1 MHVLSW
7 PKTRRLG
14 AYVTATISPG
24 RLLLT
29 AADGSVVA
37 DCQDPDE
44 LRAFAM
50 QVHAAAID
58 HDLAVQAAAAKA
70 SADRRLARQRRGEPT
85 GVRHRPFTD
94 TPEPPMHME
103 VPA

>member
-1 MHVLSW
+1 MHVLNW
-7 PKTRRLG
+7 PKRRHLG
-14 AYVTATISPG
+14 ELSAEVAPG

-29 AADGSVVA
+29 APDGSVLL
-37 DCQDPDE
+37 DCQDADQ

-58 HDLAVQAAAAKA
+58 RDLEVQAAAAKA
-70 SADRRLARQRRGEPT
+70 HADRRLARQRRGEPT
-85 GVRHRPFTD
+85 GVAYRPFTD
-94 TPEPPMHME
+94 RPEPPMHME

>member
-1 MHVLSW
+1 MHLLRW
-7 PKTRRLG
+7 PKTRPLG

-29 AADGSVVA
+29 AADGSVVL

-44 LRAFAM
+44 LRSFAM
-50 QVHAAAID
+50 QAYAAAID
-58 HDLAVQAAAAKA
+58 RDLAVQADAAKT

-85 GVRHRPFTD
+85 GLRHRPFTEA
-94 TPEPPMHME
+94 PEPPAHME